1 MKTCWLAILV
11 CGVTVSAFAI
21 PPARDP
27 QAASKEAPKAAS
39 KAEADTADDAKKTTK
54 SPAVTLLKEIS
65 PQESAYKP
73 GRPMQPVVVRSEKEA
88 AALFNAENVAEL
100 KSKVD
105 FAKQMVLVFAW
116 QGSGQDQLAF
126 DVSAILADDVVAR
139 PEQVVFSFEGGRT
152 RDLRQHA
159 RVYAL
164 RSDAKWTMGLSWKQ
178 AQDILKNGKV
188 QSVMQTHSRQ
198 VTIVMDDGT
207 RHETIEPG
215 LDDVIRFLQEIKKD
229 IPIATE

>member
-27 QAASKEAPKAAS
+27 QAARNAATHP
-39 KAEADTADDAKKTTK
+39 AADGAADAKKTRK
-54 SPAVTLLKEIS
+54 SPAVTLLKEIA
-65 PQESAYKP
+65 PEESAYKP
-73 GRPMQPVVVRSEKEA
+73 GRPMQPVVIRSEKEA
-88 AALFNAENVAEL
+88 AAVFSAESLVEL
-100 KSKVD
+100 NKKVD
-105 FAKQMVLVFAW
+105 FARQLVLLFAW
-116 QGSGQDQLAF
+116 QGSGQDQLSH
-126 DVSAILADDVVAR
+126 DMSAVLADDVVAR
-139 PEQVVFSFEGGRT
+139 PQQVVFSFEAGRT

-159 RVYAL
+159 RVYVL
-164 RSDAKWTMGLSWKQ
+164 QSDAKWTTGLSWKQ

-198 VTIVMDDGT
+198 VTIEMEDGT